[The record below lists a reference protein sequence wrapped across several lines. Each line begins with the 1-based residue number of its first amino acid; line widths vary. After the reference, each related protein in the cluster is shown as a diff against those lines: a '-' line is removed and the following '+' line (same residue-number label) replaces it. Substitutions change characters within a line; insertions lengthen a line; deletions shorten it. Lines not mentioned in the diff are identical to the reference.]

1 MNAIAMLVH
10 FAQPRLLASRIL
22 AMEQNPQKEA
32 LRHSLVPNQLF
43 VSLALVTQSFSSS
56 LCSTKLNTEIPGSI
70 VLGYAHYSYS

>member
-22 AMEQNPQKEA
+22 AMEQNPQNEA

-43 VSLALVTQSFSSS
+43 VSLASVTLKFLVIALFNETQ
-56 LCSTKLNTEIPGSI
+56 
-70 VLGYAHYSYS
+70 H